1 MWTVVL
7 MLIGLM
13 LPAAALVL
21 NAPGA
26 GSLAVINRRRTP
38 AVPCS
43 MQCEK
48 PCCKNSALSDTNA
61 ALDAAFLVP
70 DQNDCDASNEEAMV
84 DNGFSDMEGNE
95 DGEEKKREGCC
106 ACCPPGCPCCAG
118 GCRCG
123 GLRILN

>member
-13 LPAAALVL
+13 LPAASLML

-26 GSLAVINRRRTP
+26 RNLAVIYRRRTP

-43 MQCEK
+43 MKCEK
-48 PCCKNSALSDTNA
+48 PCCNNAALPGTNA

-84 DNGFSDMEGNE
+84 DNGVSDMERNE
-95 DGEEKKREGCC
+95 DGQEKKREGCC
-106 ACCPPGCPCCAG
+106 SCCPLGCPCCEG

-123 GLRILN
+123 GLS